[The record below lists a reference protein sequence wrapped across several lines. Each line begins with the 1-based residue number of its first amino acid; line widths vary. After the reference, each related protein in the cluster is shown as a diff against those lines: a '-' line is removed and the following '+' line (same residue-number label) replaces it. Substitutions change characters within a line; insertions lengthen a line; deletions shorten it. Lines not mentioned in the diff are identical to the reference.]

1 MKIKGLSLFSNVG
14 IAELLL
20 KDIGIEVVLANEIL
34 PERCRFYKDIF
45 PNAEIVKGDIRD
57 PIILKSIIKKAKDL
71 QVDFIITTPP
81 CQGMSMAGKKDKNDE
96 RNLLITYAIEIIQKI
111 CPKYIFLENIPQ
123 QLKTYIRAD
132 KKKLLIPD
140 FLKFKLKKKL

>member
-1 MKIKGLSLFSNVG
+1 M
-14 IAELLL
+14 L

-81 CQGMSMAGKKDKNDE
+81 CLGMSMAGKKDKNDE
-96 RNLLITYAIEIIQKI
+96 KQS
-111 CPKYIFLENIPQ
+111 
-123 QLKTYIRAD
+123 
-132 KKKLLIPD
+132 
-140 FLKFKLKKKL
+140 